1 MQNLMKKLKIGRL
14 KRKMIATLAE
24 LHLYSKYSK
33 GLKIIGVTGTN
44 GKTTTAHLLYK
55 IALELGHKAG
65 FIGTTGTLI
74 NGEELKMERKIP
86 TTPDVLTLN
95 KIFLEMKR
103 QGCTYVFMEVSSH
116 ALDQKRVAGIKFVG
130 GIFTNLTHDHLD
142 YHKNF
147 ENYFGAKKKF
157 FKMLPVNAFA
167 LSNGDDEY
175 GKRMIE
181 GIKAK
186 KYLYG
191 FNDFPQVG
199 LVESH
204 RSELWEKFS
213 AEILKIDF
221 NGIQLKV
228 DNDVIKSK
236 LLGKF
241 NAYNLLA
248 VWSACS
254 LLNFDMG
261 KVKNILENIE
271 APKGRFDHFV
281 SVGGILGIVDYAHSP
296 DSLEKVLNTIK
307 EFKDEYS
314 KIITVF
320 GCGGDKDPLKRPI
333 MGKTGASLSDIAIFT
348 SDNSRSEDPE
358 KIINE
363 MKEDLNMIDLGKVKS
378 IPDRHEAIKEAVSLA
393 GKGDIILLAGKGHEN
408 YQEIKGVRYHFDDME
423 ELKKYLK

>member
-1 MQNLMKKLKIGRL
+1 MQNFIKKLKIGRL
-14 KRKMIATLAE
+14 KRKMIAILAE

-33 GLKIIGVTGTN
+33 GLKIVGITGTN
-44 GKTTTAHLLYK
+44 GKTTTADLLYK
-55 IALELGHKAG
+55 IAIGLGYKAG

-74 NGEELKMERKIP
+74 NGEEFKMERKIP
-86 TTPDVLTLN
+86 TTPDVLSLN
-95 KIFLEMKR
+95 KIFSEMKK
-103 QGCTYVFMEVSSH
+103 QNCEYVFMEVSSH
-116 ALDQKRVAGIKFVG
+116 ALDQKRVAGVKFIG

-147 ENYFGAKKKF
+147 ENYFKAKKKF
-157 FKMLPVNAFA
+157 FKMLPKSAFA
-167 LSNGDDEY
+167 LVNGDDEY
-175 GKRMIE
+175 CKRMLE
-181 GIKAK
+181 DIKAK

-191 FNDFPQVG
+191 FNKKGDFYG
-199 LVESH
+199 
-204 RSELWEKFS
+204 
-213 AEILKIDF
+213 EILKISFD
-221 NGIQLKV
+221 GIKLKV
-228 DNDVIKSK
+228 NELARLHNISGAGGDIIQSK

-241 NAYNLLA
+241 NAYNLLS
-248 VWSACS
+248 VWSACR

-261 KVKNILENIE
+261 KVKKNLENIE

-281 SVGGILGIVDYAHSP
+281 SAGGILGIVDYAHSP
-296 DSLEKVLNTIK
+296 DSLEKVLNTIN

-320 GCGGDKDPLKRPI
+320 GCGGDRDPMKRKV
-333 MGKTGASLSDIAIFT
+333 MGKIGTTFSDIAIFT

-363 MKEDLNMIDLGKVKS
+363 MKEDLTIIDLEKVKS
-378 IPDRHEAIKEAVSLA
+378 ISNRHEAIKEAVSLA

-423 ELKKYLK
+423 ELKKNLN